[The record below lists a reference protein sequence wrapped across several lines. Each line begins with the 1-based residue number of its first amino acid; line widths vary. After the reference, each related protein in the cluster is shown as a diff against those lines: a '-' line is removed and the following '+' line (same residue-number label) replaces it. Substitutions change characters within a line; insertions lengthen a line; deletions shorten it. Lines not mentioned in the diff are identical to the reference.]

1 MLSKFISLFLD
12 IRKISKKLLITSLLI
27 LLLAP
32 IISIAQLNE
41 PVETNWSGVTAT
53 LSTCQQDLY
62 RMFIVVDLK
71 NETDKKVSSGKA
83 LYFKDIYLFDFEN
96 DKKYFILKDANGLY
110 LAGPRLDKNDGG
122 RWWIE
127 LPPQETVK
135 LWAFFPSLPTS
146 CSSIDIY
153 IPQLLP
159 FEDIPIITQ
168 PFPEETEHRGV
179 FSSFSVSL
187 ISAKRRKGQVSVRL
201 RLNNDSLNELESNAI
216 IRYEDAFLYDY
227 HNQRKYPVLKDVD
240 GLYLAEPK
248 NDNKEGGR
256 WWLSCLKPGGKQ
268 LMSLSFQAPPDAVEN
283 VGIVIPFLLP
293 FSKVTLTG
301 TSSVEQESGIE
312 IVGVEKSIERVL
324 VDLKAEETATELKLM
339 LDASVLFDFDKA
351 DIRSDA
357 ETSLYSVL
365 TVIEEY
371 PSAKVRIEG
380 HTDNIGDDAYNMNL
394 SEKRAKAVKNW
405 LIEHGCS
412 ADRLAT
418 IGLGESKPIASNDT
432 EEGRQQNRRVEII
445 IEKQ

>member
-1 MLSKFISLFLD
+1 MFSRYISLFLD
-12 IRKISKKLLITSLLI
+12 IRKIVIKLLIISILI
-27 LLLAP
+27 LLLA
-32 IISIAQLNE
+32 SITSMAQLNE
-41 PVETNWSGVTAT
+41 PIETNWSGVTAT

-62 RMFIVVDLK
+62 RMFIVIDLK
-71 NETDKKVSSGKA
+71 NETNKKVSGNGA
-83 LYFKDIYLFDFEN
+83 LYFKDIYLHDFEN
-96 DKKYFILKDANGLY
+96 DKKYFALKDANGLY
-110 LAGPRLDKNDGG
+110 LAGPRSDKNDGG

-159 FEDIPIITQ
+159 FEDISVTTQ
-168 PFPEETEHRGV
+168 PFPEEIEHRGV
-179 FSSFSVSL
+179 FGSFSVSL
-187 ISAKRRKGQVSVRL
+187 ISAKRREGQISVRL
-201 RLNNDSLNELESNAI
+201 RLSNDSSNELESKAI
-216 IRYEDAFLYDY
+216 KYEDAFIYDY
-227 HNQRKYPVLKDVD
+227 HNQKKYLVLKDAD

-248 NDNKEGGR
+248 IDNNEGGR
-256 WWLSCLKPGGKQ
+256 WWLGYLKPGTQQ
-268 LMSLSFQAPPDAVEN
+268 LISISFQAPPDAVEN

-293 FSKVTLTG
+293 FGKVTLTG
-301 TSSVEQESGIE
+301 TSGIEQESGIE
-312 IVGVEKSIERVL
+312 IIGAEKAIERVL

-339 LDASVLFDFDKA
+339 LDASVLFDFDQANIKP
-351 DIRSDA
+351 DV

-380 HTDNIGDDAYNMNL
+380 HTDNVGDDAYNMIL

-412 ADRLAT
+412 ADRLVT
-418 IGLGESKPIASNDT
+418 IGFGESKPIASNDT

-445 IEKQ
+445 IEK